1 MSVLAALQK
10 CFNGHEKIIQNTE
23 YTVATPTLAC
33 IVKKN

>member
-23 YTVATPTLAC
+23 YTVATPTLAW
-33 IVKKN
+33 KSRKN